1 MRQSNRMLTTFIP
14 LILFVA
20 SCTPPAANLKPA
32 STANEV
38 TRLEDAA
45 VSRVKG
51 VQVIV
56 QAGPW
61 PGPQPIQNEVT
72 PVRVLIDNQSET
84 ALRLR
89 YNDFALIADDGMR
102 YAALPLY
109 QIVGSIPEPVVNP
122 GYTAITEPHFVYHAF
137 TVAPF
142 YAEIYPTMAA
152 YRGTFAYDPFYY
164 DTYNAYWINLPLP
177 TQEMFKRA
185 LPEGVLEAG
194 GHIEGYLYF
203 ERVSDDLSRV
213 TFRADLSSA
222 QSNQFFGE
230 IRIPF
235 RVQ

>member
-1 MRQSNRMLTTFIP
+1 MKQLNKMLTRFTP
-14 LILFVA
+14 LMLFVVG
-20 SCTPPAANLKPA
+20 CTPPAANLKPA
-32 STANEV
+32 STANMV
-38 TRLEDAA
+38 AHLEEAA
-45 VSRVKG
+45 VSQVKG

-56 QAGPW
+56 QTDQW

-72 PVRVLIDNQSET
+72 PVRVVIDNKSET

-89 YNDFALIADDGMR
+89 YNDFALIADDGTR

-109 QIVGSIPEPVVNP
+109 RIVGSIPEPVIDT

-142 YAEIYPTMAA
+142 YANIYPTMMA

-185 LPEGVLEAG
+185 LPEGVLDVG
-194 GHIEGYLYF
+194 GRIEGYLYF
-203 ERVSDDLSRV
+203 ERVSDDQSRV
-213 TFRADLSSA
+213 TFRADLSST

-230 IRIPF
+230 VRIPF
-235 RVQ
+235 NVQ